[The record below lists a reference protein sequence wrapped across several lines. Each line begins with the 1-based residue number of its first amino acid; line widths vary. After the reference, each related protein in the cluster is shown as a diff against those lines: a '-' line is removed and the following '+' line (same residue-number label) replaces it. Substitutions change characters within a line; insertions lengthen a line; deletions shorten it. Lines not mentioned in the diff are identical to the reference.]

1 MSTELEEVI
10 TCSSLECSSLAC
22 IIPSCVPIRAEML
35 LHLIDTFVIRLKPGP
50 VVPPYGWLEIAA
62 SHPSAFLRLDTLAD
76 LAATSRFFLYRLLVD
91 SRGSRIENP
100 TVPRSWTSVFPHI
113 CSSGWLKLKFIS
125 LRGGEQK
132 FVGYF
137 LIAIK
142 IEKLLFPEK

>member
-62 SHPSAFLRLDTLAD
+62 GHPSAFLRLDTLAD

-91 SRGSRIENP
+91 SRGSRIRESNRA
-100 TVPRSWTSVFPHI
+100 TIVNLGI
-113 CSSGWLKLKFIS
+113 SSYLL
-125 LRGGEQK
+125 
-132 FVGYF
+132 VGM
-137 LIAIK
+137 IK
-142 IEKLLFPEK
+142 IKIYLSQRRRTKICWIFFDSD